1 MKSEKKKYLKY
12 KAVVCETIMHKV
24 LHTHSKKMKE
34 FHSSEKN
41 LKFHLIKPHS

>member
-24 LHTHSKKMKE
+24 LHTHSKKNERIPQLRKK
-34 FHSSEKN
+34 S
-41 LKFHLIKPHS
+41 